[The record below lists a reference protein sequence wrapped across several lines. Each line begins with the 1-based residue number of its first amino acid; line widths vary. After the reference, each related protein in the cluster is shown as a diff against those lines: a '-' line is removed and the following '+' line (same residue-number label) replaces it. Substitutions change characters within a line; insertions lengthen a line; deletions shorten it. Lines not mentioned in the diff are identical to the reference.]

1 MALWAVPTAALAVD
15 ETTLA
20 VDLDDGVSD
29 ADVRA
34 LAARHHITLTPN
46 SPMAVSDRLYLA
58 TVPAEDATRVLREL
72 AADSDVDAAEPNVEM
87 RALFVPN
94 DPMYDRQWGMQR
106 VGLARSSEVTC
117 GQGATVAVIDTGVA
131 CENHG
136 EFTRIP
142 DLAGTRCVPGWNFV
156 NDTAHAN
163 DDQGHGT
170 HVAGTIAQTTHNRF
184 GTAGV
189 AFCAAIMP
197 VKVLSA
203 SGSGSLADVAD
214 GIRWA
219 ADHGADVIN
228 LSLGGDGRSKVMDQA
243 VEYAHRRGVTVVC
256 AAGNNGR
263 AVGSPANAP
272 HSIAVSAIDSGD
284 QIAFFS
290 SRGEEIAIAA
300 PGVNI
305 LQQTICE
312 RGRNRCEQFASW
324 SGTSMA
330 APHVAGV
337 AALIHSLGVTDPDAV
352 RNILQRHA
360 TPTAHGGAERTLY
373 GAGVVSGS
381 VASDAVLQSTGI
393 ARAVMLA
400 LLAIGLALYIRSKK
414 GQLTVGW
421 LLPAIVTGVGLFFL
435 PRFVGHYVPGVDC
448 AMRPAATWDVLLFG
462 AHLHR
467 WLPFANMGV
476 VLGLVALGFSRPLLR
491 SPIGGVALG
500 TASFLLTELYLRTG
514 FAPLGSLLYFA
525 WIALNVT
532 VCLWVAR
539 IGIDHKTR

>member
-1 MALWAVPTAALAVD
+1 MALLAVPTAALAVD

-46 SPMAVSDRLYLA
+46 SLMAVSDRLYLA
-58 TVPAEDATRVLREL
+58 TVPAEDATRVLSEL
-72 AADSDVDAAEPNVEM
+72 AADSDVDAAEPNMEM

-94 DPMYDRQWGMQR
+94 DPMYERQWGMTR
-106 VGLARSSEVTC
+106 VGLPRSSEVTC
-117 GQGATVAVIDTGVA
+117 GQGVTVAVIDTGVA

-142 DLAGTRCVPGWNFV
+142 DLAGTRCLPGWNFV

-170 HVAGTIAQTTHNRF
+170 HVAGTIAQTTHNQF

-189 AFCAAIMP
+189 AFCAAILP

-228 LSLGGDGRSKVMDQA
+228 LSLGGDGRSKIMDEA
-243 VEYAHRRGVTVVC
+243 VAYAHRRGTTVVC

-290 SRGEEIAIAA
+290 SRGQEIAIAA

-330 APHVAGV
+330 SPHVAGV

-352 RNILQRHA
+352 RDILQRHA
-360 TPTAHGGAERTLY
+360 TPTAHGGAERNLY

-381 VASDAVLQSTGI
+381 VASDATLRSTGI

-421 LLPAIVTGVGLFFL
+421 LLPAIVTGVGLFVL
-435 PRFVGHYVPGVDC
+435 PNFVGHYVPGVDF

-467 WLPFANMGV
+467 WLPFANIGV
-476 VLGLVALGFSRPLLR
+476 VLALVALGFSRPLLR
-491 SPIGGVALG
+491 SAIGGVALG
-500 TASFLLTELYLRTG
+500 TASFLLTELYLGTG
-514 FAPLGSLLYFA
+514 FAPLGSLLYFG
-525 WIALNVT
+525 WIGFNVA
-532 VCLWVAR
+532 VCLWIAR

>member
-1 MALWAVPTAALAVD
+1 MALWAAPSLAMAFDATV
-15 ETTLA
+15 LA

-29 ADVRA
+29 RAVRA
-34 LAARHHITLTPN
+34 LAERHHITLTPN
-46 SPMAVSDRLYLA
+46 SPMVGVDRVYLA
-58 TVPAEDATRVLREL
+58 TVPAEDAARVLREL
-72 AADSDVDAAEPNVEM
+72 AADPDVDAAETNREM
-87 RALFVPN
+87 HALFVPN
-94 DPMYDRQWGMQR
+94 DPMYDQQWGMQR
-106 VGLARSSEVTC
+106 VGLPRSSEVTC

-142 DLAGTRCVPGWNFV
+142 DLAGTHCLPGWNFV

-170 HVAGTIAQTTHNRF
+170 HVAGTIAQTTHNQL

-189 AFCAAIMP
+189 AFCATILP
-197 VKVLSA
+197 VKVLDA
-203 SGSGSLADVAD
+203 RGSGSLADVAE

-228 LSLGGDGRSKVMDQA
+228 LSLGGDGHSKVMDQA
-243 VEYAHRRGVTVVC
+243 VDYAHRHGVTVVC
-256 AAGNNGR
+256 AAGNSGR

-290 SRGEEIAIAA
+290 SRGPEIAIAA
-300 PGVNI
+300 PGVAI

-312 RGRNRCEQFASW
+312 RGRNRCEQYASW

-337 AALIHSLGVTDPDAV
+337 AALIHSLGVTDPDRV
-352 RNILQRHA
+352 RSLLLQYS
-360 TPTAHGGAERTLY
+360 TPAAHGGSEPELY
-373 GAGVVSGS
+373 GAGIVSGS
-381 VASDAVLQSTGI
+381 VASDGVLWSTGVT
-393 ARAVMLA
+393 RALMLM
-400 LLAIGLALYIRSKK
+400 GLALGLALWIRGKK
-414 GQLTVGW
+414 GELTFGW
-421 LLPAIVTGVGLFFL
+421 VVPAVVTGVGLFFL
-435 PRFVGHYVPGVDC
+435 PRFVGHYAPGVDF
-448 AMRPAATWDVLLFG
+448 AMRPAASWDVLLFG

-467 WLPFANMGV
+467 WLPFANLGV
-476 VLGLVALGFSRPLLR
+476 VLALVGLGFSRPALR

-500 TASFLLTELYLRTG
+500 TASFMLAELFLRTG
-514 FAPLGSLLYFA
+514 FAPLGSLLYLG

-539 IGIDHKTR
+539 IGIDLKTR